1 MEKYMKVRNYE
12 KQVLIIFILIVLIII
27 EIFSFIVLYNYKV
40 YKYKKLTGIISNNNI
55 VTLIVDKEEKKLL
68 YKNKKVYLN
77 NKSLEYRIIEDKGYI
92 TKKDNTKY
100 YEIIIFVKTPKNKK
114 SSDYVELSIKN
125 KKINILKLIKKIGEG
140 DS

>member
-1 MEKYMKVRNYE
+1 MKVRNYE
-12 KQVLIIFILIVLIII
+12 KQVLIIFILIVLIFI
-27 EIFSFIVLYNYKV
+27 EILSFIVLYNYKV
-40 YKYKKLTGIISNNNI
+40 YKYKKLTGIITNNNI
-55 VTLIVDKEEKKLL
+55 VTLIVDKNDKKLL

-77 NKSLEYRIIEDKGYI
+77 NKLLEYKIIEDKGYI

-100 YEIIIFVKTPKNKK
+100 YEIIIFVETPKNKK

-140 DS
+140 DN

>member
-1 MEKYMKVRNYE
+1 MKVRNYE
-12 KQVLIIFILIVLIII
+12 KQVSIIFILIVLIII

-77 NKSLEYRIIEDKGYI
+77 NKLLEYKILEDKGYI

>member
-1 MEKYMKVRNYE
+1 MKVRNYE

-55 VTLIVDKEEKKLL
+55 VTLIVDKEDKKIL

-100 YEIIIFVKTPKNKK
+100 YEIIIFIKTPKNKK

-125 KKINILKLIKKIGEG
+125 KKTNILKLIKKIGEG

>member
-1 MEKYMKVRNYE
+1 MKVRNYE

-55 VTLIVDKEEKKLL
+55 VTLIVDKEDKKLL

-77 NKSLEYRIIEDKGYI
+77 NKLLEYKILEDKGYI

>member
-1 MEKYMKVRNYE
+1 MKVRNYE
-12 KQVLIIFILIVLIII
+12 KQVLIIFILIILITI
-27 EIFSFIVLYNYKV
+27 EILSFIVLYNYKV

-55 VTLIVDKEEKKLL
+55 VTLIVDKNDKKLL
-68 YKNKKVYLN
+68 YENKKVYLN
-77 NKSLEYRIIEDKGYI
+77 NKLLEYRIIEDKGYI

-100 YEIIIFVKTPKNKK
+100 YEIIVFVKTPKNKK

-140 DS
+140 DN

>member
-1 MEKYMKVRNYE
+1 MKVRNYE
-12 KQVLIIFILIVLIII
+12 KQVLIIFILIILILI

-68 YKNKKVYLN
+68 YKNKIVYLN
-77 NKSLEYRIIEDKGYI
+77 NKLLEYKILEDKGYI

-140 DS
+140 DI

>member
-1 MEKYMKVRNYE
+1 MKVRNYE

-100 YEIIIFVKTPKNKK
+100 YEIIIFIKTPKNKK

-125 KKINILKLIKKIGEG
+125 KKINLLKLIKKIGEG

>member
-1 MEKYMKVRNYE
+1 MKVRNYE
-12 KQVLIIFILIVLIII
+12 KQGLIILILLILITIEVL
-27 EIFSFIVLYNYKV
+27 SFIVLYNYKV

-68 YKNKKVYLN
+68 YKNKIVYLN
-77 NKSLEYRIIEDKGYI
+77 NKLLEYKILEDKGYI

>member
-1 MEKYMKVRNYE
+1 MKVRNYE
-12 KQVLIIFILIVLIII
+12 KQVLIIFILIILITI

-55 VTLIVDKEEKKLL
+55 VTLIVDKNDKKLL
-68 YKNKKVYLN
+68 YENKKVYLN
-77 NKSLEYRIIEDKGYI
+77 NKLLEYRIIEDKGYI

-100 YEIIIFVKTPKNKK
+100 YEIIVFVKTPKNKK

-140 DS
+140 DN

>member
-1 MEKYMKVRNYE
+1 MKVRNYE

-100 YEIIIFVKTPKNKK
+100 YEIIIFIKTPKNKK

>member
-1 MEKYMKVRNYE
+1 MKVRNYE
-12 KQVLIIFILIVLIII
+12 KQVLIIFVLIVLIII

-77 NKSLEYRIIEDKGYI
+77 NKLLEYKILEDKGYI

>member
-1 MEKYMKVRNYE
+1 MKVRNYE

-55 VTLIVDKEEKKLL
+55 VTLIVNKEEKKLL